1 MTTINNLLELYSLK
15 GNVASGKIILFQN
28 LENKNLGE
36 DEIKNKVVDEYQ
48 IMGMKHFIR
57 SWKEYQKMKRWINIE
72 E

>member
-36 DEIKNKVVDEYQ
+36 EEIKNKVVDEYQ

-57 SWKEYQKMKRWINIE
+57 SWKDYQKMKRWINIE
-72 E
+72 D

>member
-72 E
+72 D

>member
-15 GNVASGKIILFQN
+15 GNVTSGKIILFSDLEKQN
-28 LENKNLGE
+28 MNET
-36 DEIKNKVVDEYQ
+36 EIKSKVVDEYE

-72 E
+72 D